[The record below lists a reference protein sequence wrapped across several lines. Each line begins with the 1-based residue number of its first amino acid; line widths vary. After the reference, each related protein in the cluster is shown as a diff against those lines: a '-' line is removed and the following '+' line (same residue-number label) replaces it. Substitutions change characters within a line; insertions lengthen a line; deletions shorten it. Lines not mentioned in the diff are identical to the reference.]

1 MDLNLLIIVPL
12 LTSLVLL
19 FCNGLNQ
26 LRNAA
31 FLGSVVQLGLAI
43 WLFVV
48 YHWHF
53 NYSFCWFLIFRFEF
67 GYQCIKSRFI
77 T

>member
-26 LRNAA
+26 LRNTA
-31 FLGSVVQLGLAI
+31 FIGSVVQLGLAI
-43 WLFVV
+43 WLFIS
-48 YHWHF
+48 YTL
-53 NYSFCWFLIFRFEF
+53 YSTVQRNRKMGRWE
-67 GYQCIKSRFI
+67 
-77 T
+77 